1 MEVVEYQ
8 THQFIYDSEN
18 KKFDFSNFRI
28 LDVKCVIIKE
38 TIWKN
43 TKGRGNRKQPYF
55 ILTDGRVKHSNQLK
69 KLQKEDIR
77 DILIQKILNN
87 E

>member
-1 MEVVEYQ
+1 MNTSEVEKTQ
-8 THQFIYDSEN
+8 LIYDSEN

-28 LDVKCVIIKE
+28 LDGKCVIIKE